1 MTSPAVFLDR
11 DGVLNET
18 GGGDRSPRTLDE
30 IRVAPTARAVVG
42 RLRDAGFVT
51 IIVTN
56 QPDVARGL
64 VTGPVAIEIN
74 ETIRSAVGAD
84 GAYLCE
90 HSSEDGCTCRK
101 PLPGQLLEAAADH
114 GIDLAASWLIGDRW
128 VDIQAA
134 RAAGVRSVLLERSY
148 SWASTSAGAPPPD
161 LHATEVADSLIGCA
175 DLILGRPGAATT
187 GGGASPPRTPQSE

>member
-18 GGGDRSPRTLDE
+18 GGGDRSPRRLDE
-30 IRVAPTARAVVG
+30 IRVAPTARAVVD

-64 VTGPVAIEIN
+64 VTRPVAIEIN
-74 ETIRSAVGAD
+74 ETIRRAVDAD

-90 HSSEDGCTCRK
+90 HGSEDGCTCRK
-101 PLPGQLLEAAADH
+101 PLPGQILEAAEDH
-114 GIDLAASWLIGDRW
+114 GIALASSWLIGDRW

-161 LHATEVADSLIGCA
+161 LHATEAAETLIGCA
-175 DLILGRPGAATT
+175 DLILGRPGAAS
-187 GGGASPPRTPQSE
+187 GSRPSRPRTPQSE